1 MIKAVVFDIGGVILD
16 AKELIKDLKKWF
28 KPEDEMK
35 FWEELN
41 IKIAPLCKG
50 HGNLYE
56 TMKEFAKEKKVKIPD
71 DVLKTLFVK
80 DFDKTLK
87 FNNDVFDL
95 IKKLKP
101 NYKLGI
107 ISNIIEEHSAEL
119 KKTNMF
125 DGFDI
130 IILSHEVK
138 MSKHELDIFKLLIKE
153 TKLKPEEIV
162 FIDDVQQ
169 YADNASSLGIHGI
182 CFKTIE
188 QLKKDLVKL
197 NVKF

>member
-1 MIKAVVFDIGGVILD
+1 MIKSIVFDIGGVILD
-16 AKELIKDLKKWF
+16 AKELIKDLKVWF
-28 KPEDEMK
+28 KPKDEMK

-41 IKIAPLCKG
+41 LKIAPLCKG
-50 HGNLYE
+50 NGSLYE

-71 DVLKTLFVK
+71 SELKTLFVK

-87 FNNDVFDL
+87 FNKEVLKL

-125 DGFDI
+125 KDFEI
-130 IILSHEVK
+130 VIMSYEVK
-138 MSKHELDIFKLLIKE
+138 MSKHEIDIFKLLIKE
-153 TKLKPEEIV
+153 MNLKPNEIV

-169 YADNASSLGIHGI
+169 YANNASSLGIHGI
-182 CFKTIE
+182 CFKNIE
-188 QLKKDLVKL
+188 QLKTELKKL